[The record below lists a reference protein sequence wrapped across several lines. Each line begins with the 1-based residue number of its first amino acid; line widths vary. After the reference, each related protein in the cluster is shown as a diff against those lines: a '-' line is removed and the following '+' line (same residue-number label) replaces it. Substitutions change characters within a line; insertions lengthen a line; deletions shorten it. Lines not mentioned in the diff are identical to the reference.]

1 MLKLDLNEAIKYEI
15 EQRDLLQKN
24 LVQYIGSKSKVSEVL
39 NRKTGLTVK
48 MIKSLYRQLGIPANV
63 LLA

>member
-24 LVQYIGSKSKVSEVL
+24 LVQYIGS
-39 NRKTGLTVK
+39 
-48 MIKSLYRQLGIPANV
+48 IK
-63 LLA
+63 